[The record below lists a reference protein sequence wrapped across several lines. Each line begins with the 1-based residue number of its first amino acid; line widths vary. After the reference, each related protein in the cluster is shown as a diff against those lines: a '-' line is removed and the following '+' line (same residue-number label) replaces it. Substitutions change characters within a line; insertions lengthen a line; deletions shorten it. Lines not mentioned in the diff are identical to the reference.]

1 MATISFNVLSPDSVH
16 TIKANVNNRI
26 SLGRSSVK
34 SVSGMVSNVRITC
47 RKDQIDSILDGD
59 LHSLEQIY
67 AIDSLGFWL

>member
-26 SLGRSSVK
+26 TLGRSSVK
-34 SVSGMVSNVRITC
+34 SVSGVVSNVRITC
-47 RKDQIDSILDGD
+47 RKDQIDTILDGD

-67 AIDSLGFWL
+67 AIDSLRFWL

>member
-26 SLGRSSVK
+26 TLGRSSVK

>member
-47 RKDQIDSILDGD
+47 RKDQIDTILDGD